1 MSERR
6 RESEQVRTDASS
18 WWMKITP
25 ESQSWKLV
33 ESNKYA
39 MPSFLRYR
47 EQVWTSF
54 MMEYICNRWYNDCK
68 ALVLFTGRSLF
79 CADKQS
85 HGIRYRIHA
94 RIQFCILYYGE
105 QRERASEACE
115 SAYSRLALTQWV
127 VSALPNH
134 KQVLGGFAKQIQ
146 LTVYHWKWR

>member
-1 MSERR
+1 
-6 RESEQVRTDASS
+6 
-18 WWMKITP
+18 
-25 ESQSWKLV
+25 
-33 ESNKYA
+33 

-115 SAYSRLALTQWV
+115 SAYSRHALTQWV
-127 VSALPNH
+127 VSALRNQHRPAPATWKTQRLH
-134 KQVLGGFAKQIQ
+134 RCAWDLRPCAPSTGVFQVPVYGLVKQIQ